1 MAKLNSS
8 AVSMPLK
15 SCLLPHLP
23 GQPKLQNGEFFLMQ
37 DEKGELV
44 VCKAKK
50 LVVRGGLPPGMDM
63 SGVAKVDLD
72 GVWICAEYWEAA
84 RKHEDSM
91 KLVKEIT
98 TQKNTQTHKTA
109 D

>member
-1 MAKLNSS
+1 
-8 AVSMPLK
+8 
-15 SCLLPHLP
+15 
-23 GQPKLQNGEFFLMQ
+23 MQ

-50 LVVRGGLPPGMDM
+50 LEVRSGLPPGMDM

-84 RKHEDSM
+84 DGKTGAGYGGDAYTFLTEDT
-91 KLVKEIT
+91 KLD
-98 TQKNTQTHKTA
+98 A
-109 D
+109 DFFIFQGMEEKLRCRFAEADS